1 MLSQICHSSDY
12 ITLCPSGSC
21 AAQVMKAFYALPVP
35 QPGEEV
41 EFLPDRELQ
50 PVHYARP
57 CIVDMAERI
66 VHCSPLAAAEAEA
79 AEALQCWTVA
89 CLCRSLSI
97 DNILTFLTGE
107 CPCGA
112 CPAVEACDQVLS
124 LPACV
129 HGVTAHSLAQLSWLE
144 TEGVAHYSSLC

>member
-1 MLSQICHSSDY
+1 M
-12 ITLCPSGSC
+12 
-21 AAQVMKAFYALPVP
+21 QVMKAFYLLPVP

-57 CIVDMAERI
+57 RIVDLTERF
-66 VHCSPLAAAEAEA
+66 VHRSPLAAAEAEA

-97 DNILTFLTGE
+97 DNILTFLTG
-107 CPCGA
+107 A
-112 CPAVEACDQVLS
+112 PAVLAWS
-124 LPACV
+124 LWPNLACV
-129 HGVTAHSLAQLSWLE
+129 AAIDTPD
-144 TEGVAHYSSLC
+144 